1 MGIAEIL
8 MKRDGLSREHAE
20 DMVEEARESLYERLE
35 DGEMPFNICGEFF
48 GLEPD
53 FIDELMPL

>member
-8 MKRDGLSREHAE
+8 MKRDGMTKE
-20 DMVEEARESLYERLE
+20 DADDLIEEARESLNERLE
-35 DGEMPFNICGEFF
+35 AGEMPFNICGEFF

-53 FIDELMPL
+53 YIDELIPL